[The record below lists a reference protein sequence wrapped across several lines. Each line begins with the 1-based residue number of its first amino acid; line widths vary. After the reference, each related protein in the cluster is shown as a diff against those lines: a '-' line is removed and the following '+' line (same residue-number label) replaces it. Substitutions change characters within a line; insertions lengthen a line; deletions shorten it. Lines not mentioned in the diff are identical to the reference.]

1 MNGAIRLI
9 SQVSDST
16 ILHVCSIKLGILS
29 PDHAIQLA
37 YCQLRFDLN
46 RASSKSTSLKW
57 YVFGQLPRLSR
68 TNKQGDH
75 FSILITGPTVAA
87 PG

>member
-1 MNGAIRLI
+1 
-9 SQVSDST
+9 
-16 ILHVCSIKLGILS
+16 
-29 PDHAIQLA
+29 LA
-37 YCQLRFDLN
+37 YLAPITLYSLHIVNLRFDLN